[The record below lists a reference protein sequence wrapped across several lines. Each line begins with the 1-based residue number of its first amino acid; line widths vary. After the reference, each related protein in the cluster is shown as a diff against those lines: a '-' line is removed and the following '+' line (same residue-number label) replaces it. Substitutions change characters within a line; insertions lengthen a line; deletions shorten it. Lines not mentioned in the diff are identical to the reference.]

1 MTEILEELPRLGHS
15 ERQAILRRLIELD
28 AGIDIEET
36 PEMLAA
42 IDAGVSS
49 LETGSGV
56 PLEQA
61 RQPIAGCAIRQF
73 YRRSPLNTSSRSSP
87 TLPGTIPRLPNGSA
101 IGCSTRPKPSV
112 ICLTGAAM
120 CGSGPV

>member
-15 ERQAILRRLIELD
+15 ERQTILRRLIELD

-36 PEMLAA
+36 PQMLVA

-56 PLEQA
+56 PLEEA
-61 RQPIAGCAIRQF
+61 RQRIAGWA
-73 YRRSPLNTSSRSSP
+73 
-87 TLPGTIPRLPNGSA
+87 
-101 IGCSTRPKPSV
+101 TR
-112 ICLTGAAM
+112 
-120 CGSGPV
+120 

>member
-1 MTEILEELPRLGHS
+1 MSMTEILEELPRLGHS
-15 ERQAILRRLIELD
+15 ERQAILRRLIQLD

-61 RQPIAGCAIRQF
+61 RQRIAG
-73 YRRSPLNTSSRSSP
+73 
-87 TLPGTIPRLPNGSA
+87 SA
-101 IGCSTRPKPSV
+101 T
-112 ICLTGAAM
+112 M
-120 CGSGPV
+120 

>member
-1 MTEILEELPRLGHS
+1 MTEILEELPRLDQS

-28 AGIDIEET
+28 AETYIEET

-49 LETGSGV
+49 LEVGSGV

-61 RQPIAGCAIRQF
+61 RQRIAGWA
-73 YRRSPLNTSSRSSP
+73 T
-87 TLPGTIPRLPNGSA
+87 
-101 IGCSTRPKPSV
+101 K
-112 ICLTGAAM
+112 
-120 CGSGPV
+120 

>member
-49 LETGSGV
+49 LETGFGV

-61 RQPIAGCAIRQF
+61 RQRIAGWA
-73 YRRSPLNTSSRSSP
+73 
-87 TLPGTIPRLPNGSA
+87 
-101 IGCSTRPKPSV
+101 TR
-112 ICLTGAAM
+112 
-120 CGSGPV
+120 